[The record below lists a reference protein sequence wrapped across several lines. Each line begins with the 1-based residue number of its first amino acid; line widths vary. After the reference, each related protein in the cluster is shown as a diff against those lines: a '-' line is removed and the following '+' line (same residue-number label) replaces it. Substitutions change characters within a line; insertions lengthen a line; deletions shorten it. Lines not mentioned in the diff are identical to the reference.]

1 MRFTIALF
9 RKSRKAPAWKW
20 LVAACA
26 CIFLGGHGR
35 SLAQAPSPA
44 PAPGA
49 ENWQLIR
56 EVEGVSFYYQVS
68 QCHGHSF
75 LLFKAANGTAAT
87 VRGTW
92 EIKVQHNGRTRLCL
106 GVLRPTPAG
115 QAQAGSC
122 ERPAPD
128 VAVPFPDLDPATL
141 QVSVTAKI
149 TPQ

>member
-1 MRFTIALF
+1 MRFTIPLL
-9 RKSRKAPAWKW
+9 RKGRKAPGSGW
-20 LVAACA
+20 LLAACV
-26 CIFLGGHGR
+26 CIFLGGNGR

-44 PAPGA
+44 PTPAE
-49 ENWQLIR
+49 ENWQLIE
-56 EVEGVSFYYQVS
+56 EVQGVTFYYQVS
-68 QCHGHSF
+68 QCNGHPF

-92 EIKVQHNGRTRLCL
+92 EIKVQNKGRTRMCM

-128 VAVPFPDLDPATL
+128 VAVAFPDLDPAAL
-141 QVSVTAKI
+141 QVSVTARI
-149 TPQ
+149 TSQ

>member
-1 MRFTIALF
+1 MRFTIPLL
-9 RKSRKAPAWKW
+9 RKGRKAPGCGW
-20 LVAACA
+20 LLAACV
-26 CIFLGGHGR
+26 CIFLGGNGR
-35 SLAQAPSPA
+35 GLAQAPSPA
-44 PAPGA
+44 PTPRE
-49 ENWQLIR
+49 ENWQLI
-56 EVEGVSFYYQVS
+56 EVVQGVTFYYQVS

-75 LLFKAANGTAAT
+75 LLFKAANGNAST

-92 EIKVQHNGRTRLCL
+92 EIKVQHGDQARMCV

-128 VAVPFPDLDPATL
+128 LVVPFPNLDPAAL

-149 TPQ
+149 TTQ

>member
-1 MRFTIALF
+1 MQSTIPLR
-9 RKSRKAPAWKW
+9 RKSRKAPGWKRFF
-20 LVAACA
+20 AACA
-26 CIFLGGHGR
+26 FALLAGNGI

-44 PAPGA
+44 PVSGD
-49 ENWQLIR
+49 ENWKPIR
-56 EVEGVSFYYQVS
+56 EVQGVTFYYQVS

-75 LLFKAANGTAAT
+75 LLFKAANGNAST

-92 EIKVQHNGRTRLCL
+92 EIKVQHGDQARMCV

-122 ERPAPD
+122 ERPTPD
-128 VAVPFPDLDPATL
+128 LVVPFPNLDPAAL